1 MSKINF
7 KINLAL
13 FLVFAGVL
21 MRVLPHPWNFTP
33 IAALALF
40 GGTYLNKKYALLVPI
55 LAVLVSDFF
64 IGFYDWR
71 LMSVVYGC
79 FLLFGL
85 IGLFIRKHKNLATI
99 IGGTLTSSVIF
110 FLVTNFA
117 VWTFSSW
124 YQHNWQG
131 LIYCY
136 TLALPFFKYTM
147 LGDLFYVGVLFSI
160 YEVVLVLSKN
170 RRLAKNSV

>member
-1 MSKINF
+1 MSKIDF
-7 KINLAL
+7 KISLAL
-13 FLVFAGVL
+13 FLVFAGAL
-21 MRVLPHPWNFTP
+21 MRILPHPWNFTP

-55 LAVLVSDFF
+55 LAMIVSDFF

-71 LMSVVYGC
+71 LMSVVYSC
-79 FLLFGL
+79 FLVFGL

-99 IGGTLTSSVIF
+99 IGGTLASSVIF
-110 FLVTNFA
+110 YLVTNFA
-117 VWTFSSW
+117 VWAFSNW

-136 TLALPFFKYTM
+136 GLALPFFKYTL
-147 LGDLFYVGVLFSI
+147 LGDLFYVGVMFSI
-160 YEVVLVLSKN
+160 YEGVLVLSKN
-170 RRLAKNSV
+170 RRLAKNPV